1 MSCRQLGTQLTLWPV
16 YWKSTCALLTTFRS
30 ETLPYFWKT
39 KVNAPQI
46 NINLKT
52 NYVCLFFVLFSM
64 SSFCL
69 LLSPILFAY
78 LAFYFQTPPP
88 KKLKPF
94 LTVTPAKVTA
104 SLVIH
109 MIFML
114 WLNPFSW
121 CNEGRQGA
129 KLDYFD
135 DDNLF
140 NQVIG
145 WLSGMAAWPLP
156 STLSRKCW
164 SLPVLLCFHC
174 RGFQIHHNKWNSGS
188 EETVFYWQTMQLQN
202 S

>member
-1 MSCRQLGTQLTLWPV
+1 M
-16 YWKSTCALLTTFRS
+16 
-30 ETLPYFWKT
+30 
-39 KVNAPQI
+39 NAPQN

-52 NYVCLFFVLFSM
+52 NDVCLFFVLFSM

-104 SLVIH
+104 SLVIY

-202 S
+202 T

>member
-1 MSCRQLGTQLTLWPV
+1 
-16 YWKSTCALLTTFRS
+16 
-30 ETLPYFWKT
+30 
-39 KVNAPQI
+39 
-46 NINLKT
+46 
-52 NYVCLFFVLFSM
+52 M

-88 KKLKPF
+88 KKLKQF
-94 LTVTPAKVTA
+94 LTVI
-104 SLVIH
+104 IH

-114 WLNPFSW
+114 WLNPFLW

-145 WLSGMAAWPLP
+145 WLSGMAA
-156 STLSRKCW
+156 
-164 SLPVLLCFHC
+164 
-174 RGFQIHHNKWNSGS
+174 
-188 EETVFYWQTMQLQN
+188 
-202 S
+202 